1 MARKKIEDEIENKLD
16 YIGLNLKKIPDT
28 LKLFEPINF
37 KPQRNYEEKGYKQ
50 YRYLPLKDIEILLTP
65 STRLDD
71 LSEKYKKSSPIY
83 DYINVNKD
91 KEESLEKYATFL
103 NMLDKVQVE
112 EIEKIDEEQ
121 MELNKKIPFKIKY
134 PGNYLWQI
142 YYSELSNK
150 YFMLVPTEDSDY
162 STFFYLLKR
171 QLEKKKTGKI
181 FVPINYVD
189 YSREY
194 LKRSEIEDIANYL
207 WLFTKDWPS
216 IYDVYDKNDE
226 LTICIVGETQV
237 FENIKTAYRIKL
249 KDKEE
254 ANKVYRLLKALFILQ
269 TELPHYFQFQTNIDR
284 QGELEFYFNNKKI
297 EYDYLVDF
305 INEQYRRLVGLEKK
319 AEGRYNE
326 LEEKLEKM
334 KNLVAELNF
343 EYVSKEKQIS
353 TFLECKKTFFGKVKY
368 FIKYSK
374 KKSGKDDKK
383 INIKILEEE
392 NEETELDKRYGV
404 KKQGSNKENKANY
417 TLEDLIERYKKYAE
431 KEVKI
436 KNLAMDVNAMKLKS
450 KNLTK
455 KIENASKFIEE
466 IDKHRRSI
474 FEFWKY
480 SNKDEIASLPEGE
493 EEEVN
498 IQKISKIFNYEED
511 LEEFGEKM
519 DKIQRKK
526 LTKDEL
532 DSIFITTTGVL
543 GELNKIKNNIAMPK
557 DMQDSLKTLKEQ
569 AKIKRK
575 LLGEDEFDVFGGIT
589 DVRTRVKSI
598 ANKSHR
604 EVPKNEFNIMD
615 ITSDTNQLGY
625 KMTLE
630 KIVEN
635 IEKALDKITVEEEI
649 VIYKAIIEENLE
661 ASNINIFNLNPE
673 KEINR
678 MIKSKDS
685 RIFLYKIHLKK
696 DTHLIAYTNSV
707 FYENKNK
714 TLPMG
719 MDLSTNVLVD
729 LSKMELAKDN
739 EEKSFRI
746 ASIEDEKNEL
756 SKIQI
761 KTVEILEYYEKSE
774 EDYE

>member
-249 KDKEE
+249 RDKEE

-480 SNKDEIASLPEGE
+480 SNKDEMSSLPEGE
-493 EEEVN
+493 EEEINV
-498 IQKISKIFNYEED
+498 IKKITKVFDYEED
-511 LEEFGEKM
+511 IEKFEQIIFEETTTIGIRKQKMKMTMLKTELKIIDTYLGKAQVKICDLKNEKRIYPEYNSIVEICE
-519 DKIQRKK
+519 KSGKSYQEIYQFIVNEYKK
-526 LTKDEL
+526 L
-532 DSIFITTTGVL
+532 
-543 GELNKIKNNIAMPK
+543 
-557 DMQDSLKTLKEQ
+557 
-569 AKIKRK
+569 
-575 LLGEDEFDVFGGIT
+575 GGI
-589 DVRTRVKSI
+589 
-598 ANKSHR
+598 
-604 EVPKNEFNIMD
+604 
-615 ITSDTNQLGY
+615 
-625 KMTLE
+625 
-630 KIVEN
+630 
-635 IEKALDKITVEEEI
+635 
-649 VIYKAIIEENLE
+649 
-661 ASNINIFNLNPE
+661 
-673 KEINR
+673 
-678 MIKSKDS
+678 
-685 RIFLYKIHLKK
+685 
-696 DTHLIAYTNSV
+696 
-707 FYENKNK
+707 
-714 TLPMG
+714 
-719 MDLSTNVLVD
+719 
-729 LSKMELAKDN
+729 
-739 EEKSFRI
+739 
-746 ASIEDEKNEL
+746 
-756 SKIQI
+756 
-761 KTVEILEYYEKSE
+761 
-774 EDYE
+774 